1 MSNVVTITNTR
12 LGTRIIIRKDA
23 DVCNFIMALL
33 PPPFPGLLNITVDFR
48 QIETKHGRIFQNVI
62 NQLLNSTCYLKLL
75 QATKKFKHSGR
86 QELLFFS
93 KTRTTM

>member
-1 MSNVVTITNTR
+1 MTITNTR

-62 NQLLNSTCYLKLL
+62 NQLLIQHVTCYLKLV
-75 QATKKFKHSGR
+75 QDTKI
-86 QELLFFS
+86 
-93 KTRTTM
+93 

>member
-75 QATKKFKHSGR
+75 QATKNSNIPGAKKG
-86 QELLFFS
+86 FF
-93 KTRTTM
+93 